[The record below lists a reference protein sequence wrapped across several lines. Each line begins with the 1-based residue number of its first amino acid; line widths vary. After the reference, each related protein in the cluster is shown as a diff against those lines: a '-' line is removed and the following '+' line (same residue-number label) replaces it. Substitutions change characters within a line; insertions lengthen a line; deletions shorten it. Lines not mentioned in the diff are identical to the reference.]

1 MITDKNFSGRNGF
14 YWFTGVVEDRHDPQ
28 YLGRVRVRC
37 IGLHTDDKVE
47 LPTADLP
54 WASCVLPTME
64 ESKSPESLTAMFNN
78 VENNGAPWAF
88 PAANRANWIT
98 E

>member
-14 YWFTGVVEDRHDPQ
+14 IWYTGVVEDRQDPQ

-37 IGLHTDDKVE
+37 IGIHTDDKIE

-54 WASCVLPTME
+54 WAQ
-64 ESKSPESLTAMFNN
+64 
-78 VENNGAPWAF
+78 
-88 PAANRANWIT
+88 
-98 E
+98 